1 MEKEGKALY
10 LNRNL
15 QVIFTITLVAV
26 MGVASVTPAFP
37 KIKEYFD
44 LNAQQVGYLMIYF
57 TIPGIILAP
66 FLGMFADRFGRKT
79 IIVPSLFLFALAGFA
94 CGLSRNFDL
103 LILFRFLQGT
113 GAAALGSLNLTLIGD
128 LYEGKQRSTAM
139 GYNASVLSIGTA
151 TYPAIGGGLAML
163 GWYFPFFFPLVA
175 IPVGFFVLFSLKNP
189 EPRNKQKLWEYLKK
203 TFVYIKRRRV
213 FGLMLLNIFTFIILY
228 GSFLTYVPLAL
239 ADKVNAEAWQIG
251 IILSFASIATAVTSS
266 QLGRLS
272 STHGDKSMLISAYI
286 LYIITLIIIPFIDHI
301 WLFLIPSAIY
311 GIGQGLN
318 FPTIQSMLAGSAPIE
333 VRAAFLSVNGM
344 LLRGGQTLGPWLIGL
359 VYVAFGMS
367 WAFFAGAIVA
377 VLMIMV
383 VLTMIR

>member
-1 MEKEGKALY
+1 MKKEGKALY

-15 QVIFTITLVAV
+15 QVIFAITLVAV

-37 KIKEYFD
+37 KIKEYFQ
-44 LNAQQVGYLMIYF
+44 LNAQQVGYLIMYF
-57 TIPGIILAP
+57 TIPGIFLAP

-128 LYEGKQRSTAM
+128 LYEGRQRSTAM

-151 TYPAIGGGLAML
+151 SYPAIGGGLAML
-163 GWYFPFFFPLVA
+163 GWYYPFFLPLLA
-175 IPVGFFVLFSLKNP
+175 LPVGFFVLFYLKNP
-189 EPRNKQKLWEYLKK
+189 EPRNKQNFREYLKK
-203 TFVYIKRRRV
+203 TYTYLQQRRV
-213 FGLMLLNIFTFIILY
+213 LGLMLLNILTFIILY

-251 IILSFASIATAVTSS
+251 IVLSFASIATAVTSS

-272 STHGDKSMLISAYI
+272 STHGDKSMLISAYV
-286 LYIITLIIIPFIDHI
+286 LYIITLIIIPLLDHI

-344 LLRGGQTLGPWLIGL
+344 VLRGGQTLGPWLIGL

-367 WAFFAGAIVA
+367 WAFFAGAIFA
-377 VLMIMV
+377 VLMILV

>member
-1 MEKEGKALY
+1 
-10 LNRNL
+10 
-15 QVIFTITLVAV
+15 

-37 KIKEYFD
+37 KIKEYFQ
-44 LNAQQVGYLMIYF
+44 LNAQQVGYLIMYF
-57 TIPGIILAP
+57 TIPGIFLAP

-128 LYEGKQRSTAM
+128 LYEGRQRSTAM

-151 TYPAIGGGLAML
+151 SYPAIGGGLAML
-163 GWYFPFFFPLVA
+163 GWYYPFFLPLLA
-175 IPVGFFVLFSLKNP
+175 LPVGFFVLFYLKNP
-189 EPRNKQKLWEYLKK
+189 EPRNKQNFREYLKK
-203 TFVYIKRRRV
+203 TYTYLQQRRV
-213 FGLMLLNIFTFIILY
+213 LGLMLLNILTFIILY

-251 IILSFASIATAVTSS
+251 IVLSFASIATAVTSS

-272 STHGDKSMLISAYI
+272 STHGDKSMLISAYV
-286 LYIITLIIIPFIDHI
+286 LYIITLIIIPLLDHI

-344 LLRGGQTLGPWLIGL
+344 VLRGGQTLGPWLIGL

-367 WAFFAGAIVA
+367 WAFFAGAIFA
-377 VLMIMV
+377 VLMILV